1 MFFSRWRS
9 DGRGALFGSAR
20 CVGGLLATRLP
31 ARHRIESWKNKF
43 FISRVRPALGA
54 LVNISVID
62 YGMGNVKSILNML
75 KKVGVPGR
83 AAVDAQSLRSADAL
97 ILPGVGA
104 FDAAIEALGR
114 SGLRDTL
121 DEQVL
126 GKRVPVLGICLGAQ
140 LLTERS
146 DEGKQA
152 GLRWIRGETVRF
164 DRSRLPA
171 GLPIPHM
178 GWSDVLFNPECP
190 ISAAFRGTD
199 PRFYFVH
206 SYHLRPADDRNVMA
220 TATYGVVFAAGIW
233 QDNIFGC
240 QFHPEKSHRF
250 GMRFLTAF
258 AEHVRGRAGPASG
271 SCGQTGASA

>member
-1 MFFSRWRS
+1 M
-9 DGRGALFGSAR
+9 
-20 CVGGLLATRLP
+20 
-31 ARHRIESWKNKF
+31 
-43 FISRVRPALGA
+43 
-54 LVNISVID
+54 NISVID

-75 KKVGVPGR
+75 NKVGVPGR
-83 AAVDAQSLRSADAL
+83 VAVDAQSLRSAEAL

-104 FDAAIEALGR
+104 FDAAIDALGR
-114 SGLRDTL
+114 AGFRDLL

-152 GLRWIRGETVRF
+152 GLKWIRGETVRF
-164 DRSRLPA
+164 DRNILPA

-178 GWSDVLFNPECP
+178 GWSDVRFNPECP
-190 ISAAFRGTD
+190 ISAAFTATA

-206 SYHLRPADDRNVMA
+206 SYHLRPANDRNIMA
-220 TATYGVVFAAGIW
+220 TATYGSVFTAGIW
-233 QDNIFGC
+233 QGNIFGC

-250 GMRFLTAF
+250 GMRFLQAF
-258 AEHVRGRAGPASG
+258 AEHVRGRSRLVSDP
-271 SCGQTGASA
+271 CGQTGVSA